1 MTSVFLFPSFLFLG
15 HLYHFL
21 SSSFFMIFFS
31 FFYCCNNV
39 LSFLI
44 ISNLL
49 TIVTFIVIL
58 SKRKNMF
65 FHYIFIYL
73 SFNLYKHLSRYI
85 WEWYLFLS
93 IKTDLTI
100 DKFHTIQR
108 GWRKTTFTLWKAFR
122 SYKSSS
128 VTKWVRFTQLFRFL
142 SNINCLE
149 QFKRINQAEKKKT
162 KHFFLRS
169 LNYVINCCMW
179 HHL

>member
-1 MTSVFLFPSFLFLG
+1 MTSVFLFPSFLFLR

-39 LSFLI
+39 LSFLF

-100 DKFHTIQR
+100 DKFHTIHR
-108 GWRKTTFTLWKAFR
+108 EWRKNNFYFMKAFW
-122 SYKSSS
+122 SYKPSS
-128 VTKWVRFTQLFRFL
+128 VTKWVLFTQLFCFL

-149 QFKRINQAEKKKT
+149 
-162 KHFFLRS
+162 
-169 LNYVINCCMW
+169 
-179 HHL
+179 